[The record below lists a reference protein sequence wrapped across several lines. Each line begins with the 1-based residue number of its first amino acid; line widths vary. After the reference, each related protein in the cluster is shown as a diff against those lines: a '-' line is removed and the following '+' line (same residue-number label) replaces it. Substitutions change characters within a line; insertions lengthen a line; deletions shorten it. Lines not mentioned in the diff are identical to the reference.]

1 MYYDLVRRSALMSS
15 LGQLQKMGIL
25 KDPKSQDTPGSTKR
39 RSLQPDFSNLGPLK
53 PGGTVG
59 FLNFRDKDANK
70 GKRKSKKSSAS
81 DMDSDDD
88 DDDDLIIHKA
98 EDEEA
103 KDADVELTA
112 EELRR
117 QGELAEGVRK
127 IKVRS

>member
-1 MYYDLVRRSALMSS
+1 MSS